1 MRLLKADEVAEAL
14 QVPKPRVYELA
25 RQQVLPV
32 VRIGRQ
38 IRFRQEAIET
48 WLAAPEI
55 RGTTIRE
62 ERRPIRGAT
71 GRDTPSAI

>member
-25 RQQVLPV
+25 RQQVLPA

-38 IRFRQEAIET
+38 IRFRQETIET
-48 WLAAPEI
+48 WLAALEV
-55 RGTTIRE
+55 RGASLRE
-62 ERRPIRGAT
+62 ERF
-71 GRDTPSAI
+71 

>member
-1 MRLLKADEVAEAL
+1 MRLLKADEVAEVL

-25 RQQVLPV
+25 RQQMLPA

-48 WLAAPEI
+48 WLAALEV
-55 RGTTIRE
+55 RGAAVRE
-62 ERRPIRGAT
+62 EHL
-71 GRDTPSAI
+71 

>member
-25 RQQVLPV
+25 RQQVLPA

-48 WLAAPEI
+48 WLAALED
-55 RGTTIRE
+55 RGAAVRE
-62 ERRPIRGAT
+62 ERLCGTREGSRIR
-71 GRDTPSAI
+71 TP

>member
-25 RQQVLPV
+25 RQQVLPA

-48 WLAAPEI
+48 WLAALED
-55 RGTTIRE
+55 RGAGARE
-62 ERRPIRGAT
+62 ERL
-71 GRDTPSAI
+71 

>member
-25 RQQVLPV
+25 RQHALPV

-38 IRFRQEAIET
+38 IRFRQETIET
-48 WLAAPEI
+48 WLAAIEDH
-55 RGTTIRE
+55 GAAAHG
-62 ERRPIRGAT
+62 ERP
-71 GRDTPSAI
+71 

>member
-25 RQQVLPV
+25 RQHALPA

-48 WLAAPEI
+48 WLA
-55 RGTTIRE
+55 TIEDHGAAAHE
-62 ERRPIRGAT
+62 ERP
-71 GRDTPSAI
+71 

>member
-25 RQQVLPV
+25 RQRTLPA

-38 IRFRQEAIET
+38 IRFRQEAIDT
-48 WLAAPEI
+48 WLAMLEDQRSTAPGGGLKP
-55 RGTTIRE
+55 R
-62 ERRPIRGAT
+62 
-71 GRDTPSAI
+71 SAI